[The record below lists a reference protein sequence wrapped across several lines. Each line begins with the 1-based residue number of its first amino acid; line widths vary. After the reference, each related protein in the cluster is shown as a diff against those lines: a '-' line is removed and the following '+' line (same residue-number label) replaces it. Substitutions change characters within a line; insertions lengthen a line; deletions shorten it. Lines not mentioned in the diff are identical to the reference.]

1 MFRRIG
7 LSLVLATTSTIAT
20 ATSDGQN
27 PKAGTLTEVDDRLVN
42 LVKTIGSA
50 ERLKTDPDSLNF
62 GALSYLS
69 SVYED
74 TDYYTTGDCDKES
87 NRPID
92 TSVYIH
98 GLPRHLLCGFRR
110 PVCGEITSAF
120 GLREE
125 GHRMH
130 KGVDI
135 ALSDGDSVCAAFD
148 GKVSRIGYDK
158 NGYGYFIVLEHANC
172 VESRY
177 AHLQR
182 PLVKPGEEIS
192 AGQQI
197 ALGGTSGNSTGP
209 HLHFEIRCNRMPVD
223 PTPLI
228 SRR

>member
-7 LSLVLATTSTIAT
+7 LSLVLATIFTIAA
-20 ATSDGQN
+20 ATPDVNRPRTNTPADVDG
-27 PKAGTLTEVDDRLVN
+27 RLVS
-42 LVKTIGSA
+42 LVRTVGST
-50 ERLKTDPDSLNF
+50 ERLRNEPDPLNF
-62 GALSYLS
+62 GALDYLS

-74 TDYYTTGDCDKES
+74 TDYYSTGSCSKETDKT
-87 NRPID
+87 ID
-92 TSVYIH
+92 ASIYIH
-98 GLPRHLLCGFRR
+98 GLPQRLLCGFHR

-120 GLREE
+120 GLRED
-125 GHRMH
+125 GTRMH

-135 ALSDGDSVCAAFD
+135 SLSDGDNVCAAFD
-148 GKVSRIGYDK
+148 GKVSRVGYER
-158 NGYGYFIVLEHANC
+158 NGYGYFIVIEHADC

-182 PLVKPGEEIS
+182 PMVKPGDEIS

-197 ALGGTSGNSTGP
+197 AIGGTSGNSTGP
-209 HLHFEIRCNRMPVD
+209 HLHFEIRRHRMPVD